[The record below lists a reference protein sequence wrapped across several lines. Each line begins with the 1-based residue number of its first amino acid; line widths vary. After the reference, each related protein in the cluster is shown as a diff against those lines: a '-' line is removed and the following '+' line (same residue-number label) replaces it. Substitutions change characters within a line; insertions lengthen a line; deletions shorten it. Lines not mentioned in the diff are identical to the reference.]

1 MKKHHLLIVFAILL
15 SPLLIIQLLQ
25 PQNATTPSPY
35 TSNERFPDRTSD
47 KLSTTVAIDDQAIK
61 TAVRNRRS
69 NVQVHSSGKVS
80 RILPDDTKGSRHQ
93 RFIIKISTGQT
104 VLIAHNIDLAPRINT
119 LKVGDIIE
127 FYGVYEWNDK
137 GGVVHWTHHDPN
149 NRHIHGWIHHDGQT
163 YQ

>member
-1 MKKHHLLIVFAILL
+1 MKKILIPIGIAILL
-15 SPLLIIQLLQ
+15 LPFILNQQDSSVSQSPHISHDLSL
-25 PQNATTPSPY
+25 
-35 TSNERFPDRTSD
+35 DRVKVD
-47 KLSTTVAIDDQAIK
+47 PPPPVAIDDQAIK
-61 TAVRNRRS
+61 TAVRNRQS
-69 NVQVHSSGKVS
+69 NVQVRSSGTVS